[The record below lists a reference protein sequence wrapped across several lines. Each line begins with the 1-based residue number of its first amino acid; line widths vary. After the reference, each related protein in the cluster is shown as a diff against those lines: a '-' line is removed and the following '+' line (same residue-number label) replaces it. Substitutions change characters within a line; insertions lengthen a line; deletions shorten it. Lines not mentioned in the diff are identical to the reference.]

1 MLSMHACVFSCFSCV
16 PFFATSWTVAF
27 QVPLSMG
34 FSRQEY
40 WSGLPCPPQGIFPTQ
55 GLNLGLLH
63 CRQILYCW
71 ATGEA
76 SISGSLMPFVWGC
89 GLLLSCRG
97 NFLLFLLW
105 RRVSKSHVTVWVLV
119 QSNFILWTST
129 DICDSPDLPITLGRG
144 FYTISRS
151 PLTSSNMPCRSLF
164 PLPEAK
170 PGVCQCPILI
180 TNKAKNWEE
189 SEILP
194 CL

>member
-27 QVPLSMG
+27 QALLSVG

-76 SISGSLMPFVWGC
+76 SILSSGSLMPFVWGC

-97 NFLLFLLW
+97 NFLLCLLW

-119 QSNFILWTST
+119 QSNLILWTSI
-129 DICDSPDLPITLGRG
+129 DICDSPVAHHFGERVLHHLKESSYILKHALQVL
-144 FYTISRS
+144 ISSSRS
-151 PLTSSNMPCRSLF
+151 
-164 PLPEAK
+164 
-170 PGVCQCPILI
+170 
-180 TNKAKNWEE
+180 KAR
-189 SEILP
+189 
-194 CL
+194 CLSVFHSHYQ